1 MTRME
6 IPLIGFAKLSLQN
19 LKSELEAS
27 AVNPYVRIQYFTGL
41 QVTLRATRRPYLHST
56 YGHSYQSNENQ
67 ACISCK

>member
-27 AVNPYVRIQYFTGL
+27 AVNPY
-41 QVTLRATRRPYLHST
+41 A
-56 YGHSYQSNENQ
+56 
-67 ACISCK
+67 